1 LSFKVTAVFI
11 LALQNDVYVNHI
23 SEVSAVLMREKVEK
37 LFSVCPLSICLVT
50 VFSWNQPTNSG
61 AAAIGARAVVN
72 FALWAWHTVKRLK
85 SSDIILYE
93 VTG

>member
-37 LFSVCPLSICLVT
+37 LLVWLQFSDGTNLQT
-50 VFSWNQPTNSG
+50 VELQQ
-61 AAAIGARAVVN
+61 
-72 FALWAWHTVKRLK
+72 
-85 SSDIILYE
+85 
-93 VTG
+93 